1 MLTLNTLRTR
11 FGVVLSIV
19 IVLALLAFI
28 ISLGPEM
35 GFGNQ
40 DPVVGVINGDKV
52 TYTEYLD
59 EYETVKASNGGNEAT
74 DEQADALARATWQS
88 LVSKHFLIPDFGKAG
103 IQVSQDERL
112 SMLSGEH
119 PSQVYYSMFADQQT
133 GDYDVQAITTFLSQ
147 MNSNPQYQSLWD
159 YINSQAILE
168 RLSSKFAGVVKAG
181 TYVNSLEVEQGL
193 TAANESRNGR
203 YVALPYNT
211 IADSLVIISDA
222 EIQKYYDEHQ
232 SFYQKLPH
240 RSLTYVVFDVEPT
253 DDDLKALEEKVMAA
267 GEEFAQAEDI
277 RAYVRKNLGS
287 VTENY
292 ISESMLSEEEAVMLE
307 GKQYGPVLKVNEW
320 VMSRPVDIKEAP
332 DSIGLS
338 HIVLSAANASV
349 ADSLMT
355 ALKGGADFAAAAAA
369 HSAATTTAQAGGD
382 LGVLPFTAVPV
393 ELADDLASAKV
404 GDIIKAEAGEVI
416 QIFKV
421 TRADA
426 KKKHIL
432 IGSVTFP
439 VEPSSA
445 TRRTVH
451 SAASIFAV
459 DGKGSV
465 ENFNAAA
472 NAAAITPRVARLQQ
486 GERSL
491 SVLEKS
497 HEVARWAH
505 GAKKGEISEI
515 FNMGNAYVI
524 AMVTDI
530 DDSKVAP
537 ISEVKLNIEQTLRR
551 DKKFAMLKDK
561 LAGSSLEAVAQSAG
575 VEVKPFENVKFSD
588 YGVGEMSLEPR
599 VAGAVATTV
608 ETGKLSAPVQGYTA
622 AVVFV
627 VDNVNKADAQTAE
640 AEKVLQQTNLEATA
654 TQASVMALQRMV
666 EIEDLRG
673 QYF

>member
-40 DPVVGVINGDKV
+40 DPVVGVINGEKV

-88 LVSKHFLIPDFGKAG
+88 LVSKNFLVPDFGKAG
-103 IQVSQDERL
+103 LQVSQAERL

-133 GDYDVQAITTFLSQ
+133 GDYDVQAITSFLSQ
-147 MNSNPQYQSLWD
+147 MNSNPQYQSFWN
-159 YINSQAILE
+159 YINSQAVLE
-168 RLSSKFAGVVKAG
+168 RLSAKFAGLVKAG

-193 TAANESRNGR
+193 VAANESRNGR

-211 IADSLVIISDA
+211 IADSLVTVSDA
-222 EIQKYYDEHQ
+222 EIKKYYDDHK
-232 SFYQKLPH
+232 SFYKKLPS

-253 DDDLKALEEKVMAA
+253 DEDMKALEEKVMAA
-267 GEEFAQAEDI
+267 GEEFAKSEDI
-277 RAYVRKNLGS
+277 RAYVRKNMGS
-287 VTENY
+287 
-292 ISESMLSEEEAVMLE
+292 ISEAYVSAATLSEEEAVMLE
-307 GKQYGPVLKVNEW
+307 GQQYGPVLKINEW
-320 VMSRPVDIKEAP
+320 VMSRPIDIKEAP

-338 HIVLSAANASV
+338 HIVLSSANAAV
-349 ADSLMT
+349 ADSLVT

-369 HSAATTTAQAGGD
+369 HSAATTTAQMGGV
-382 LGVLPFTAVPV
+382 LGVVPFTSVPV
-393 ELADDLASAKV
+393 EMADDLASAKV
-404 GDIIKAEAGEVI
+404 GDIVKFESGEVI

-421 TRADA
+421 TRTDA
-426 KKKHIL
+426 KKKHVL
-432 IGSVTFP
+432 VGSVTFP

-445 TRRTVH
+445 TRRAVH
-451 SAASIFAV
+451 STASLFSV
-459 DGKGSV
+459 NGKGSV
-465 ENFNAAA
+465 DNFNAAA
-472 NAAAITPRVARLQQ
+472 SAAAITPRVARLQQ
-486 GERSL
+486 GDRSL

-505 GAKKGEISEI
+505 GAKVGEISEI

-530 DDSKVAP
+530 DDSKVLPVAD
-537 ISEVKLNIEQTLRR
+537 VRFNIEQTLRR
-551 DKKFAMLKDK
+551 EKKFEMLKGK
-561 LAGSSLEAVAQSAG
+561 LAGASLEAVAQGAG
-575 VEVKPFENVKFSD
+575 VEVKPFENVKFND

-599 VAGAVATTV
+599 VAGAVATTN
-608 ETGKLSAPVQGYTA
+608 ETGKLSAPIQGYTA

-627 VDNVNKADAQTAE
+627 VDNVNKSDTQTAE
-640 AEKVLQQTNLEATA
+640 AEKVLQQTNNEAAAVQT
-654 TQASVMALQRMV
+654 SVMALQRMV

>member
-211 IADSLVIISDA
+211 VADSLVTISDA

-307 GKQYGPVLKVNEW
+307 GKQYGPILKVNEW

-355 ALKGGADFAAAAAA
+355 ALKGGADFAVAAAA

-382 LGVLPFTAVPV
+382 LGILPFTAVPV

-575 VEVKPFENVKFSD
+575 VEIKPFENVKFSD

>member
-88 LVSKHFLIPDFGKAG
+88 LVSKHFLIPDFSKAG

-211 IADSLVIISDA
+211 VADSLVTISDA

-338 HIVLSAANASV
+338 HIVFSAANASV

-432 IGSVTFP
+432 VGSVTFP

-537 ISEVKLNIEQTLRR
+537 VSEVKLNIEQTLRR

-575 VEVKPFENVKFSD
+575 VEIQPFENVKFSD

>member
-211 IADSLVIISDA
+211 IADSLVTISDA

-253 DDDLKALEEKVMAA
+253 DDDLKTLEEKVMAA

-575 VEVKPFENVKFSD
+575 VEIKPFENVKFSD

>member
-40 DPVVGVINGDKV
+40 DPVVGVINGEKV

-88 LVSKHFLIPDFGKAG
+88 LVSKNFLVPDFGKAG
-103 IQVSQDERL
+103 LQVSQAERL

-133 GDYDVQAITTFLSQ
+133 GDYDVQAITSFLSQ
-147 MNSNPQYQSLWD
+147 MNSNPQYQSFWN
-159 YINSQAILE
+159 YINSQAVLE
-168 RLSSKFAGVVKAG
+168 RLSAKFAGLVKAG

-193 TAANESRNGR
+193 VAANESRNGR

-211 IADSLVIISDA
+211 IADSLVTVSDA
-222 EIQKYYDEHQ
+222 EIKKYYDDHK
-232 SFYQKLPH
+232 SFYKKLPS

-253 DDDLKALEEKVMAA
+253 DEDMKALEEKVMAA
-267 GEEFAQAEDI
+267 GEEFAKSEDI
-277 RAYVRKNLGS
+277 RAYVRKNMGS
-287 VTENY
+287 
-292 ISESMLSEEEAVMLE
+292 ISEAYVSAATLSEEEAVMLE
-307 GKQYGPVLKVNEW
+307 GQQYGPVLKINEW
-320 VMSRPVDIKEAP
+320 VMSRPIDIKEAP

-338 HIVLSAANASV
+338 HIVLSSANAAV
-349 ADSLMT
+349 ADSLVT

-369 HSAATTTAQAGGD
+369 HSAATTTAQMGGV
-382 LGVLPFTAVPV
+382 LGVVPFTSVPV
-393 ELADDLASAKV
+393 EMADDLASAKV
-404 GDIIKAEAGEVI
+404 GDIVKFESGEVI

-421 TRADA
+421 TRTDA
-426 KKKHIL
+426 KKKHVL
-432 IGSVTFP
+432 VGSVTFP

-445 TRRTVH
+445 TRRAVH
-451 SAASIFAV
+451 STASLFSV
-459 DGKGSV
+459 NGKGSV
-465 ENFNAAA
+465 DNFNAAA
-472 NAAAITPRVARLQQ
+472 SAAAITPRVARLQQ
-486 GERSL
+486 GDRSL

-505 GAKKGEISEI
+505 GAKVGEISEI

-530 DDSKVAP
+530 DDSKVLPVAD
-537 ISEVKLNIEQTLRR
+537 VRFNIEQTLRR
-551 DKKFAMLKDK
+551 EKKFEMLKDK
-561 LAGSSLEAVAQSAG
+561 LAGASLEAVAQGAG
-575 VEVKPFENVKFSD
+575 VEVKPFENVKFND

-599 VAGAVATTV
+599 VAGAVATTN
-608 ETGKLSAPVQGYTA
+608 ETGKLSAPIQGYTA

-627 VDNVNKADAQTAE
+627 VDNVNKSETQTAE
-640 AEKVLQQTNLEATA
+640 AEKVLQQTNNEAAAVQT
-654 TQASVMALQRMV
+654 SVMALQRMV

>member
-11 FGVVLSIV
+11 FGIVLSIV

-211 IADSLVIISDA
+211 IADSLVTISDA

-320 VMSRPVDIKEAP
+320 VMSRSVDIKEAP

-432 IGSVTFP
+432 VGSVTFP

-537 ISEVKLNIEQTLRR
+537 ISEVKLNIEQTLCR

>member
-40 DPVVGVINGDKV
+40 DPVVGVINGEKV

-88 LVSKHFLIPDFGKAG
+88 LVSKNFLVPDFGKAG
-103 IQVSQDERL
+103 LQVSQAERL

-133 GDYDVQAITTFLSQ
+133 GDYDVQAITSFLSQ
-147 MNSNPQYQSLWD
+147 MNSNPQYQSFWN
-159 YINSQAILE
+159 YINSQAVLE
-168 RLSSKFAGVVKAG
+168 RLSAKFAGLVKAG

-193 TAANESRNGR
+193 VAANESRNGR

-211 IADSLVIISDA
+211 IADSLVTVSDA
-222 EIQKYYDEHQ
+222 EIKKYYDDHK
-232 SFYQKLPH
+232 SFYKKLPS

-253 DDDLKALEEKVMAA
+253 DEDMKALEEKVMAA
-267 GEEFAQAEDI
+267 GEEFAKSEDI
-277 RAYVRKNLGS
+277 RAYVRKNMGS
-287 VTENY
+287 
-292 ISESMLSEEEAVMLE
+292 ISEAYVSAATLSEEEAVMLE
-307 GKQYGPVLKVNEW
+307 GQQYGPVLKINEW
-320 VMSRPVDIKEAP
+320 VMSRPIDIKEAP

-338 HIVLSAANASV
+338 HIVLSSANAAV
-349 ADSLMT
+349 ADSLVT

-369 HSAATTTAQAGGD
+369 HSAATTTAQMGGV
-382 LGVLPFTAVPV
+382 LGVVPFTSVPV
-393 ELADDLASAKV
+393 EMADDLASAKV
-404 GDIIKAEAGEVI
+404 GDIVKFESGEVI

-421 TRADA
+421 TRTDA
-426 KKKHIL
+426 KKKHVL
-432 IGSVTFP
+432 VGSVTFP

-445 TRRTVH
+445 TRRAVH
-451 SAASIFAV
+451 STVSLFSV
-459 DGKGSV
+459 NGKGSV
-465 ENFNAAA
+465 DNFNAAA
-472 NAAAITPRVARLQQ
+472 SAAAITPRVARLQQ
-486 GERSL
+486 GDRSL

-505 GAKKGEISEI
+505 GAKAGEISEI

-530 DDSKVAP
+530 DDSKVLPVAD
-537 ISEVKLNIEQTLRR
+537 VRFNIEQTLRR
-551 DKKFAMLKDK
+551 EKKFEMLKDK
-561 LAGSSLEAVAQSAG
+561 LAGASLEAVAEGAG
-575 VEVKPFENVKFSD
+575 VEVKPFENVKFND

-599 VAGAVATTV
+599 VAGAVATTN
-608 ETGKLSAPVQGYTA
+608 ETGKLSAPIQGYTA

-627 VDNVNKADAQTAE
+627 VDNVNKSETQTAE
-640 AEKVLQQTNLEATA
+640 AEKVLQQTNNEAAAVQT
-654 TQASVMALQRMV
+654 SVMALQRMV

>member
-211 IADSLVIISDA
+211 IADSLVTISDA

-232 SFYQKLPH
+232 SFYKKLPH

-432 IGSVTFP
+432 VGSVTFP

-497 HEVARWAH
+497 HEIARWAH

-524 AMVTDI
+524 AMITDI

-537 ISEVKLNIEQTLRR
+537 VSEVKLNIEQTLRR

-575 VEVKPFENVKFSD
+575 VEIKPFENVKFSD

>member
-40 DPVVGVINGDKV
+40 DPVVGVINGEKV

-88 LVSKHFLIPDFGKAG
+88 LVSKNFLVPDFGKAG
-103 IQVSQDERL
+103 LQVSQAERL

-133 GDYDVQAITTFLSQ
+133 GDYDVQAITSFLSQ
-147 MNSNPQYQSLWD
+147 MNSNPQYQSFWN
-159 YINSQAILE
+159 YINSQAVLE
-168 RLSSKFAGVVKAG
+168 RLSAKFAGLVKAG

-193 TAANESRNGR
+193 VAANESRNGR

-211 IADSLVIISDA
+211 IADSLVTVSDA
-222 EIQKYYDEHQ
+222 EIKKYYDDHK
-232 SFYQKLPH
+232 SFYKKLPS

-253 DDDLKALEEKVMAA
+253 DEDMKALEEKVMAA
-267 GEEFAQAEDI
+267 GEEFAKSEDI
-277 RAYVRKNLGS
+277 RAYVRKNMGS
-287 VTENY
+287 
-292 ISESMLSEEEAVMLE
+292 ISEAYVSAATLSEEEAVMLE
-307 GKQYGPVLKVNEW
+307 GQQYGPVLKINEW
-320 VMSRPVDIKEAP
+320 VMSRPIDIKEAP

-338 HIVLSAANASV
+338 HIVLSSANAAV
-349 ADSLMT
+349 ADSLVT

-369 HSAATTTAQAGGD
+369 HSAATTTAQMGGV
-382 LGVLPFTAVPV
+382 LGVVPFTSVPV
-393 ELADDLASAKV
+393 EMADDLASAKV
-404 GDIIKAEAGEVI
+404 GDIVKFESGEVI

-421 TRADA
+421 TRTDA
-426 KKKHIL
+426 KKKHVL
-432 IGSVTFP
+432 VGSVTFP

-445 TRRTVH
+445 TRRAVH
-451 SAASIFAV
+451 STASLFSV
-459 DGKGSV
+459 NGKGSV
-465 ENFNAAA
+465 DNFNAAA
-472 NAAAITPRVARLQQ
+472 SAAAITPRVARLQQ
-486 GERSL
+486 GDRSL

-505 GAKKGEISEI
+505 GAKVGEISEI

-530 DDSKVAP
+530 DDSKVLPVAD
-537 ISEVKLNIEQTLRR
+537 VRFNIEQTLRR
-551 DKKFAMLKDK
+551 EKKFEMLKDK
-561 LAGSSLEAVAQSAG
+561 LAGASLEAVAQGAG
-575 VEVKPFENVKFSD
+575 VEVKPFENVKFND

-599 VAGAVATTV
+599 VAGSVATTN
-608 ETGKLSAPVQGYTA
+608 ETGKLSAPIQGYTA

-627 VDNVNKADAQTAE
+627 VDNVNKSETQTAE
-640 AEKVLQQTNLEATA
+640 AEKVLQQTNNEAAAVQT
-654 TQASVMALQRMV
+654 SVMALQRMV

>member
-103 IQVSQDERL
+103 IEVSQDERL

-133 GDYDVQAITTFLSQ
+133 GDYDVQAITSFLSQ

-211 IADSLVIISDA
+211 IADSLVTVSDA

-232 SFYQKLPH
+232 SFYKKLPH

-253 DDDLKALEEKVMAA
+253 DEDMKALEEKVMAA

-307 GKQYGPVLKVNEW
+307 GKQYGPVLKINEW

-393 ELADDLASAKV
+393 EMADDLASAKV
-404 GDIIKAEAGEVI
+404 GDIIKTEAGEVI

-426 KKKHIL
+426 KKKHVL

-459 DGKGSV
+459 DAKGSV
-465 ENFNAAA
+465 DKFNAAA

-497 HEVARWAH
+497 HEIARWAH
-505 GAKKGEISEI
+505 GAKAGEISEI

-524 AMVTDI
+524 AMITDI

-537 ISEVKLNIEQTLRR
+537 VSEVKLNIQQTLLR

-561 LAGSSLEAVAQSAG
+561 LAGASLEAVAQSAG
-575 VEVKPFENVKFSD
+575 VEIKPFENVKFSD

>member
-103 IQVSQDERL
+103 IEVSQDERL

-133 GDYDVQAITTFLSQ
+133 GDYDVQAITSFLSQ

-211 IADSLVIISDA
+211 IADSLVTVSDA

-232 SFYQKLPH
+232 SFYKKLPH

-253 DDDLKALEEKVMAA
+253 DEDLKALEEKVMAA
-267 GEEFAQAEDI
+267 GEEFAQTEDI

-307 GKQYGPVLKVNEW
+307 GKQYGPVLKINEW

-393 ELADDLASAKV
+393 EMADDLASAKV
-404 GDIIKAEAGEVI
+404 GDIIKTEAGEVI

-426 KKKHIL
+426 KKKHVL

-459 DGKGSV
+459 DAKGSV
-465 ENFNAAA
+465 DKFNAAA

-497 HEVARWAH
+497 HEIARWAH
-505 GAKKGEISEI
+505 GAKAGEISEI

-524 AMVTDI
+524 AMITDI

-537 ISEVKLNIEQTLRR
+537 VSEVKLNIEQTLRR

-575 VEVKPFENVKFSD
+575 VEIKPFENAKFSD
-588 YGVGEMSLEPR
+588 YGIGEMSLEPR

-608 ETGKLSAPVQGYTA
+608 ETGKLSAPVQGYTS

-627 VDNVNKADAQTAE
+627 VDNVNKAEAQTAE